1 MFTIDRIEG
10 GYAVCIDD
18 NGKPHD
24 IELSLIESGAKSGDV
39 ISDGAYGYKILRDET
54 QKRRAEISALQD
66 DLFE

>member
-24 IELSLIESGAKSGDV
+24 IELSLIESGAKPGDI
-39 ISDGAYGYKILRDET
+39 ISDGYKILREET
-54 QKRRAEISALQD
+54 EKRRAEISALQD